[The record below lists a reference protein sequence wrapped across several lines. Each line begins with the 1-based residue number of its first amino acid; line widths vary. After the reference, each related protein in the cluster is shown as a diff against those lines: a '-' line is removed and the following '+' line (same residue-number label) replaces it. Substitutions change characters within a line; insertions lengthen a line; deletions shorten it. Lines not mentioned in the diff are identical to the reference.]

1 MIVDPDAAFDQ
12 RLHWLLRQKRSSVKE
27 YIFSRK
33 CFALSYWPSFIVL
46 NSVNIS
52 NF

>member
-27 YIFSRK
+27 YIFFLK
-33 CFALSYWPSFIVL
+33 MFCPSIYTVIGHRL
-46 NSVNIS
+46 
-52 NF
+52 

>member
-12 RLHWLLRQKRSSVKE
+12 RLPWLLRQKRSSVKE

-33 CFALSYWPSFIVL
+33 CFALQYIQILAIVY
-46 NSVNIS
+46 SIK
-52 NF
+52 FR